1 MKAPQTPVG
10 SRDVLRSWW
19 STGAVYGLPALAIF
33 ASGFPVVT
41 PGCRTAIWT
50 AALGTMGAGCVAN
63 ALRCGRVHCYFTG
76 PFFLI
81 MAIVALLYGLGIVP
95 LGRFGWNTLAAIALV
110 GVLIFYSVPEVFI
123 GRYRRE
129 RGKRGETKS
138 QLV

>member
-1 MKAPQTPVG
+1 
-10 SRDVLRSWW
+10 
-19 STGAVYGLPALAIF
+19 
-33 ASGFPVVT
+33 
-41 PGCRTAIWT
+41 
-50 AALGTMGAGCVAN
+50 MGAGCVAN

-129 RGKRGETKS
+129 CGKRGETKS